1 MHKDMT
7 HPSKKIIGTTSN
19 ELMRKKILLA
29 VTGSVAIYKS
39 LDFARNL
46 MRLGAD
52 VKVLMSRDAAKLIS
66 PEMFKWATGNDVYTK
81 LTGELEHVV
90 LAEENDAMII
100 APCTANTIAK
110 IAYGISDS
118 AITTTALNFV
128 GMKKPVV
135 VVPSMH
141 LQMYI
146 SPQITDALKKLKELG
161 IEVISPEIVNDLAH
175 YPELEYLT
183 YRISSYL
190 LRGNDLK
197 GYKILVT
204 AGPTREYLD
213 SVRFISN
220 PSSGIMGISIANEA
234 YFRGATVKLVHGP
247 LSSRLKAYVEDK
259 IYVETT
265 EQMLNEVV
273 KSIEEKSY
281 NVVILAGA
289 PADFKFK
296 VKFDSKIDSHS
307 EIPKVELERTPKIS
321 EYIRKYD
328 VFLVGFSAETVNS
341 DEELIERA
349 KIKLQRHKFDI
360 IIANNVRRKDI
371 GFSSEYNEIIIID
384 KYGNVKKI
392 GKALK
397 TVLAREI
404 LDIIKREIRS

>member
-141 LQMYI
+141 FQMYI

>member
-404 LDIIKREIRS
+404 LDMIKREIRS

>member
-1 MHKDMT
+1 
-7 HPSKKIIGTTSN
+7 
-19 ELMRKKILLA
+19 
-29 VTGSVAIYKS
+29 
-39 LDFARNL
+39 
-46 MRLGAD
+46 
-52 VKVLMSRDAAKLIS
+52 
-66 PEMFKWATGNDVYTK
+66 
-81 LTGELEHVV
+81 
-90 LAEENDAMII
+90 
-100 APCTANTIAK
+100 
-110 IAYGISDS
+110 
-118 AITTTALNFV
+118 
-128 GMKKPVV
+128 
-135 VVPSMH
+135 
-141 LQMYI
+141 
-146 SPQITDALKKLKELG
+146 
-161 IEVISPEIVNDLAH
+161 
-175 YPELEYLT
+175 
-183 YRISSYL
+183 
-190 LRGNDLK
+190 
-197 GYKILVT
+197 
-204 AGPTREYLD
+204 
-213 SVRFISN
+213 
-220 PSSGIMGISIANEA
+220 
-234 YFRGATVKLVHGP
+234 
-247 LSSRLKAYVEDK
+247 
-259 IYVETT
+259 TT

>member
-328 VFLVGFSAETVNS
+328 VLLVGFSAETVNS

-404 LDIIKREIRS
+404 LDMIKREIRS

>member
-141 LQMYI
+141 FQMYI

-183 YRISSYL
+183 HRVSSYL

-220 PSSGIMGISIANEA
+220 PSSGTMGISIANEA

-247 LSSRLKAYVEDK
+247 LSSRLKYYVEDK

-371 GFSSEYNEIIIID
+371 GFSSEYNEIIVID

>member
-141 LQMYI
+141 FQMYI

-281 NVVILAGA
+281 NVIILAGA

>member
-328 VFLVGFSAETVNS
+328 VLLVGFSAETVNS